1 MGFTKAKSQTRT
13 TNTTM
18 TTRQEGTASSQEPE
32 QPNLEP
38 TKERI
43 LKALREESN
52 GRLTKNELVKKFFL
66 DPGKDLYYDAE
77 QELVDEGHIER
88 CRGPKGGIKLVQR
101 GDSQS
106 QIDPESND
114 STAEESLRKE
124 KDHYALVVRQI
135 KEHWTEERS
144 VKHVYVAKTADQ
156 GARKT
161 GGRWSRPDITLCTVS
176 EWIFLA
182 RPEGEVI
189 TIEIKLFDDVDVTG
203 VYEALAHKSCSHYSY
218 LMIVNFPKQE
228 LVHEKK
234 ENFDKI
240 MVAATRHGIGIIKVL
255 NSDDWNTWEFLLEPT
270 RSDAAP
276 QEINDFLYGQFPK
289 SERDEFERKIHTID
303 EGRY

>member
-1 MGFTKAKSQTRT
+1 MGFTKAKSRTRT
-13 TNTTM
+13 ANATM
-18 TTRQEGTASSQEPE
+18 LTHQEATAPSHEPE
-32 QPNLEP
+32 KLKLEQ
-38 TKERI
+38 TKKSI
-43 LKALREESN
+43 LKALQESN
-52 GRLTKNELVKKFFL
+52 RRLTKPELVKKFFL
-66 DPGKDLYYDAE
+66 DPGKDLYYKAE
-77 QELVDEGHIER
+77 QELFDEGHIER
-88 CRGPKGGIKLVQR
+88 CLDRKGGIKLVQR

-176 EWIFLA
+176 KWIFSP
-182 RPEGEVI
+182 RPEGEVR
-189 TIEIKLFDDVDVTG
+189 TIEVKLFDKLDIIG

-218 LMIVNFPKQE
+218 LMIVDFPKEGLNPDQRQD
-228 LVHEKK
+228 
-234 ENFDKI
+234 FDKI
-240 MVAATRHGIGIIKVL
+240 MGAADRHGIGIITVPDSNNL
-255 NSDDWNTWEFLLEPT
+255 STWEFLLEPT

-276 QEINDFLYGQFPK
+276 QQINDFLYNQFPE
-289 SERDEFERKIHTID
+289 SERSKFENEIHTID
-303 EGRY
+303 EGKY